1 MLSTRHEIFI
11 EVAGNLSFTKAGEI
25 LFISQPAISKQI
37 KALEAFYKTNLFERK
52 GGAIRLTPG
61 GQLLLDRLREAK
73 KIHFNFQN
81 QIAINLY

>member
-52 GGAIRLTPG
+52 GGAIRLTFSM
-61 GQLLLDRLREAK
+61 RLPSGF
-73 KIHFNFQN
+73 FNYF
-81 QIAINLY
+81 LVVMHSF